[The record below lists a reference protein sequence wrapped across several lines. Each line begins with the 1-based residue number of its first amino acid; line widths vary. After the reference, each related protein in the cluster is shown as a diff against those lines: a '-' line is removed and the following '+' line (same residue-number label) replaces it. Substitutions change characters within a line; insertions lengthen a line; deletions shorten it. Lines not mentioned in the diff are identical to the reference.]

1 MSKNY
6 PQVTSYLFDLMI
18 ILHKRIFN
26 PLTLSKA
33 VHLTPSQFSV
43 LFYLRRR
50 DNSSVTDVAKYFKI
64 SKPNMTPILDSLVK
78 KGYLERKRDEDDRRI
93 IRLSLT
99 PSGRV
104 FYEDLKAANT
114 SFVEEMFAD
123 YTAEELEQIIVH
135 SSELLTLIKRVSDL
149 MQDEDFSYAPN
160 QSSNHDNRNEDLD
173 SPPNKGKEIKPKNSN
188 KDIPGN

>member
-18 ILHKRIFN
+18 ILHKRVFN

-33 VHLTPSQFSV
+33 IHLTPSQFSV

-78 KGYLERKRDEDDRRI
+78 KGYLERNRDENDRRI

-99 PSGRV
+99 PSGKV
-104 FYEDLKAANT
+104 FYEDLKVANT

-135 SSELLTLIKRVSDL
+135 SSELLNLIKRVSEL
-149 MQDEDFSYAPN
+149 MQDDDFSYVPDE
-160 QSSNHDNRNEDLD
+160 SSGGEESEELD
-173 SPPNKGKEIKPKNSN
+173 STPDKNKKSKPNNSN
-188 KDIPGN
+188 KDIPEN

>member
-18 ILHKRIFN
+18 ILHKRVFN
-26 PLTLSKA
+26 PLTLSKKI
-33 VHLTPSQFSV
+33 HLTPSQFSV

-78 KGYLERKRDEDDRRI
+78 KGYLQRNRDENDRRI

-99 PSGRV
+99 PSGKV

-114 SFVEEMFAD
+114 SFVENMFAD
-123 YTAEELEQIIVH
+123 YTEEELEKILVH
-135 SSELLTLIKRVSDL
+135 SSELLNLIKRVSEL
-149 MQDEDFSYAPN
+149 MQDEDFTYVAE
-160 QSSNHDNRNEDLD
+160 QSSNDSNKELD
-173 SPPNKGKEIKPKNSN
+173 SSEDKNKKIKAKNSN